1 MNNFNSIKLV
11 SATII
16 ALLTLSTN
24 FAQSFEITPSYG
36 FQFGTKLNYGRNYIK
51 MKDSDQFGITI
62 GHETYNEVMAEV
74 SYVHQGTELRI
85 RDTNLGPNELRISDL
100 AVDWIQIGA
109 TKYFNEEKVMPFF
122 GGGFGLV
129 IFSPK
134 NENFD
139 VVDRS
144 LDSKTE
150 FAFSFKT
157 GVNIMFSEHIGLNL
171 QGNLMFPVQWG
182 GFYVGGGSGGI
193 STGLSVSSTTVIGAI
208 SGGLVFRN

>member
-1 MNNFNSIKLV
+1 MTFFNTTKTVSI
-11 SATII
+11 II
-16 ALLTLSTN
+16 TVFLLSTN
-24 FAQSFEITPSYG
+24 SYSQTFEVTPSYG
-36 FQFGTKLNYGRNYIK
+36 FQFGTKLNYGPNYLK
-51 MKDSDQFGITI
+51 VKDSDQFGITL
-62 GHETYNEVMAEV
+62 GFETYNDMMAEI
-74 SYVHQGTELRI
+74 SYVHQGSELRI
-85 RDTNLGPNELRISDL
+85 RDSYLGPNEERISDL
-100 AVDWIQIGA
+100 AMDWIQIGA
-109 TKYFNEEKVMPFF
+109 TKYFSDDKIQPFF

-134 NENFD
+134 DENFD

-157 GVNIMFSEHIGLNL
+157 GVNIMFSEHVGLNL

-182 GFYVGGGSGGI
+182 GFYVGGGSGGV
-193 STGLSVSSTTVIGAI
+193 SSGLSVSSTTVIGSV